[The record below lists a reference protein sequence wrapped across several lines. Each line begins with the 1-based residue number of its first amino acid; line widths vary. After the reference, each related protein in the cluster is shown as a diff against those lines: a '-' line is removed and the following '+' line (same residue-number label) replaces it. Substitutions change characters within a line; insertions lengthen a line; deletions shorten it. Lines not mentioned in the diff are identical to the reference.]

1 MKTIAKQT
9 QGIFISGLILAVIGF
24 GILWDRQHRAWFDE
38 LEQEVLEDSLILTGE
53 LEVVKRELLGIISL
67 YNSSEYVTREEFGLY
82 VRPVLDNHPFIQAFE
97 WAPLIDHAEKDGFES
112 ITRSMGYPDF
122 KIQGSTQPRQ
132 EYLPVYYAEPLSG
145 NEQVLGFDLKG
156 DSKLNKVANTA
167 RDTGKTIA
175 VSSYGR
181 VPNAKSRSELFMVA
195 PFYEGGK
202 KYSRPEERREH
213 LKGFVLGVYR
223 IRDMVDQMVKPY
235 IRQGMNLLVYEG
247 IELKDE
253 DLLYGSPLKNPS
265 MEITNVINVSNKR
278 WFLVWQTTNDFRGGP
293 GAIYA
298 FLASAGIFAI
308 ALFFSIIVELMA
320 SRTRIVEKEVVT
332 RTEELTRANQKLVEL
347 NDLKN
352 KFLGMASHDLRN
364 PLASIRGFSK
374 YLLERGKQVKEETRE
389 EFLTTIKTVS
399 GNMLEL
405 IGNLLDV
412 SVIESGQLKLKPE
425 MSSMQKL
432 VEEKIHLQQILADKK
447 NISLHAKFEDVSE
460 FSFDANRMGQVVDN
474 LLSNAVKYS
483 PLGKNIY
490 VKLSCEKD
498 KVKLSVRDEGPG
510 ISREERGKLFQHFQK
525 LSARP
530 TGGESSSGLGLAIA
544 QRIIEEHGGSIGVES
559 EPGQGANFHFELPD
573 VRNPG

>member
-1 MKTIAKQT
+1 MKTLAKQT
-9 QGIFISGLILAVIGF
+9 KGIFVSGLILAVIGF
-24 GILWDRQHRAWFDE
+24 GILWDRQHRAWFGE
-38 LEQEVLEDSLILTGE
+38 LEQEVLEDTLILTGE

-67 YNSSEYVTREEFGLY
+67 YNSSEYVTREEFGVY
-82 VRPVLDNHPFIQAFE
+82 VRPVLENHPFIQALQ

-112 ITRSMGYPDF
+112 ITQSMGYPDF
-122 KIQGSTQPRQ
+122 KIHNSTQQ
-132 EYLPVYYAEPLSG
+132 EYLPVHYAEPLSG
-145 NEQVLGFDLKG
+145 NEQMLGFDLKG
-156 DSKLNKVANTA
+156 DKKLNKVVNKA
-167 RDTGKTIA
+167 RDTGKTMA
-175 VSSYGR
+175 VSRYGR
-181 VPNAKSRSELFMVA
+181 VPNAQSRSELFMLA

-247 IELKDE
+247 IELKKE
-253 DLLYGSPLKNPS
+253 DLVYGSPLKNPS
-265 MEITNVINVSNKR
+265 MEITNIVNVSNKR
-278 WFLVWQTTNDFRGGP
+278 WFLVWQATDDFRGGP
-293 GAIYA
+293 GALTA
-298 FLASAGIFAI
+298 FIASAGIFAI
-308 ALFFSIIVELMA
+308 ALFFSVIVELMA
-320 SRTRIVEKEVVT
+320 SRTRVVEKEVVT
-332 RTEELTRANQKLVEL
+332 RTQELTEANQKLVEL

-374 YLLERGKQVKEETRE
+374 YLLEKGKQVKEETHD

-447 NISLHAKFEDVSE
+447 DITLHTAFEDVPE
-460 FSFDANRMGQVVDN
+460 FYFDVNRMGQVVDN

-483 PLGKNIY
+483 PLGKNVY

-498 KVKLSVRDEGPG
+498 KVKFSVRDEGPG
-510 ISREERGKLFQHFQK
+510 ISPEERGKLFQHFQK

-544 QRIIEEHGGSIGVES
+544 QRIVEEHGGSIGVES
-559 EPGQGANFHFELPD
+559 EPGQGANFHFELPN
-573 VRNPG
+573 VRNPI